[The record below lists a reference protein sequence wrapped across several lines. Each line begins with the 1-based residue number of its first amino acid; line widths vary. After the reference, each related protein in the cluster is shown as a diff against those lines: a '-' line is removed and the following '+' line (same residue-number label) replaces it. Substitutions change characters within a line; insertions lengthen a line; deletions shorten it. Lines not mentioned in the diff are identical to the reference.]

1 MLDSKEKEL
10 IRRLKRGDRDALR
23 RVYEKY
29 RKYLLVLAFSLLYD
43 KSLAEDALHDV
54 FVKFAECVVKL
65 KLRESLKNYLR
76 ACVVNRIRDIQRRPR
91 KQAEGIRSTS
101 WDWANPCTQAT
112 IDDELQRVDR
122 AMAQLPFEQREVII
136 LHEQED
142 MKFKE
147 IALFLDISVN
157 TVSSRY
163 RRGMKKLQTMLDC
176 P

>member
-1 MLDSKEKEL
+1 MLDDKEKEL
-10 IRRLKRGDRDALR
+10 IQRLKHGDKNALR
-23 RVYEKY
+23 RVYEEY
-29 RKYLLVLAFSLLYD
+29 SEYLLALAFSLSYD
-43 KSLAEDALHDV
+43 KSLAEDVLHDV
-54 FVKFAECVVKL
+54 FVKFAERVVKL

-91 KQAEGIRSTS
+91 KPAEGTRSTS
-101 WDWANPCTQAT
+101 WDWANPCKQAT

-122 AMAQLPFEQREVII
+122 AMAQLTFEQRKVII

-157 TVSSRY
+157 TVNSRY